1 MFGRLGSARN
11 SWVKRLMVTAGIGI
25 VMIAGLGVH
34 RSALAQTD
42 GTGRICGNHSLHG
55 DYGLIAVGQR
65 AVPPF
70 RGGGIEKFVGSAM
83 TTFDGNGT
91 FVIQGLGA
99 GLHGE
104 VVGTDPAQGDIVGT
118 YEVNSNCSGTIQ
130 WQPPAPIPPIVQTFV
145 IVDSGRQ
152 VRSAVM
158 SPLPN
163 VTTVE
168 FVRK

>member
-1 MFGRLGSARN
+1 MRGHCESARKP
-11 SWVKRLMVTAGIGI
+11 WAGTAMLTTAIGI
-25 VMIAGLGVH
+25 VMLAAGNVQPP
-34 RSALAQTD
+34 AVAQSD

-70 RGGGIEKFVGSAM
+70 LGGGTEKFVGTAM
-83 TTFDGNGT
+83 TTFDGDGT

-104 VVGTDPAQGDIVGT
+104 VVGRDPQGGDIVGT
-118 YEVNSNCSGTIQ
+118 YEVNANCTGTIQ

-152 VRSAVM
+152 VKSAVM